1 MNIME
6 YKTKPDTD
14 EEIYDLLNPIT
25 RDWFKKKF
33 KNFSPPQTFAVK
45 EIHNRNNILVSAP
58 TGSGKTLT
66 AFLSILNEL
75 INLSEKGE
83 LEDKVYCIYISP
95 LKALANDVEKN
106 LLEPLKEMAE
116 LAEQNFGIRVAL
128 RTGDTT
134 AYERTK
140 MLTKAPHIMVTTPES
155 LALMLVA
162 PKFRALLKDVK
173 WTIIDEIHALAS
185 NKRGTHLALS
195 IERLQNLAGV
205 FTRIGLSATV
215 APLDDVAKYLVG
227 INNDGKERDCI
238 IVNAQFDK
246 KLDLKVLCPV
256 DDLVNV
262 TQDRLDKTTYRMLH
276 ELIQEHKTTLI
287 FTNTRAATERVVHN
301 LKERYPK
308 DYTSNIEAHHSSLS
322 KESRLKTEERLKN
335 GELKC
340 VVCSTSLELGI
351 DIGYIDLVILLGSP
365 KSVSRGLQRIGRS
378 GHKLHDS
385 IKGRFLVL
393 DRDDLLEDALILK
406 NAIEKQIDNIY
417 IPENCLDVLAQHI
430 YGMAIEQVDHIEN
443 IYATIK
449 RCYSYRNLSK
459 DDFLNVIKYLTGDYA
474 ELELRHVYAKIW
486 HDVETGN
493 IGKRGKLARVLY
505 ATNIGTI
512 PDESHVIVK
521 VGEQPIG
528 KIDEDFL
535 YRMRRGDVFVL
546 GGNTYQYNFSRGM
559 VAQVVAA
566 PGKVPTIPSW
576 FSDMLP
582 LNYELAMSI
591 QKFRKLVGEMFSK
604 YKSRDEILEFIKSY
618 LYVEGSTADA
628 IYNYFEEQFNY
639 AEIPTADRIIAEN
652 LHFEGKHYL
661 IFHSCFGRRV
671 NDVLSRSLAYVYSK
685 IYHTNIMVSITD
697 HNFYLQSTQ
706 KLSAAEG
713 IEQLK
718 KENLQKLMEL
728 AVDKTDILKRRFRH
742 CAGRSL
748 MILRNYKGHRKAVGR
763 QQVSSQILIN
773 AAKRISNDFPILKE
787 ARREVLEDLMD
798 IKNSNAI
805 LQQIRT
811 GKTYVKEIETKI
823 PSPFAL
829 NLIARGFSDIIKME
843 DRLEFIKRIHQMTLA
858 KIGQKQH
865 TANQF
870 ANIPRRTR

>member
-1 MNIME
+1 MIN

-14 EEIYDLLNPIT
+14 EEIYDLLNPVT

>member
-1 MNIME
+1 MVE
-6 YKTKPDTD
+6 YKINPNTD
-14 EEIYDLLNPIT
+14 EEIYNLLNPIVSN
-25 RDWFKKKF
+25 WFRKKF

-66 AFLSILNEL
+66 AFLSVINEL
-75 INLSEKGE
+75 ITLSEKGE

-106 LLEPLKEMAE
+106 LLEPLKEMADIVE
-116 LAEQNFGIRVAL
+116 HKFGIRVAL

-134 AYERTK
+134 PHERNK
-140 MLTKAPHIMVTTPES
+140 MLKKAPHIMITTPES

-173 WTIIDEIHALAS
+173 WTIIDEIHALAT

-195 IERLQNLAGV
+195 LERLQNLAGA

-215 APLDDVAKYLVG
+215 SPLEDVAKYLVG
-227 INNDGKERDCI
+227 INNNGKERDCI
-238 IVNAQFDK
+238 IVNASFDK
-246 KLDLKVLCPV
+246 NIDLKVLCPV
-256 DDLVNV
+256 DDLVDV
-262 TQDRLDKTTYRMLH
+262 TQARLDKTTYRMLH

-308 DYTSNIEAHHSSLS
+308 DYTLNIEAHHSSLS
-322 KESRLKTEERLKN
+322 KQSRLKTEERLKN

-351 DIGYIDLVILLGSP
+351 DIGYVDLVVLLGSP
-365 KSVSRGLQRIGRS
+365 KSVSRALQRIGRS
-378 GHKLHDS
+378 GHKLHDR

-393 DRDDLLEDALILK
+393 DRDDMLEDALILK
-406 NAIEKQIDNIY
+406 NAIEKRIDNIY
-417 IPENCLDVLAQHI
+417 IPENCLDVLSQQI

-443 IYATIK
+443 IFATIK
-449 RCYSYRNLSK
+449 RCYSYRNLSR
-459 DDFLNVIKYLTGDYA
+459 DDFSNVIKYLTGDYA

-486 HDVETGN
+486 YDETTGN

-512 PDESHVIVK
+512 PDESFVTVK
-521 VGEQPIG
+521 LGDQPIG

-566 PGKVPTIPSW
+566 PGRVPTIPSW

-591 QKFRKLVGEMFSK
+591 QKFRALVGERFSK
-604 YKSRDEILEFIKSY
+604 YKSKEEILAFINEY
-618 LYVEGSTADA
+618 LYVEGSTAEA
-628 IYNYFEEQFNY
+628 IYNYFKEQFDY

-652 LHFEGKHYL
+652 LYFEGKHYL
-661 IFHSCFGRRV
+661 IFHTCFGRRV
-671 NDVLSRSLAYVYSK
+671 NDVLSRALAYIYSK
-685 IYHTNIMVSITD
+685 LHHTNIIVSITD
-697 HNFYLQSTQ
+697 HNFYLQSS
-706 KLSAAEG
+706 KRLGAAEG

-728 AVDKTDILKRRFRH
+728 AVDKTEILKRRFRH

-748 MILRNYKGHRKAVGR
+748 MILRNYKGQRKAVGR

-787 ARREVLEDLMD
+787 ARREVLDDLMD
-798 IKNSNAI
+798 VKNADLILDKIKN
-805 LQQIRT
+805 
-811 GKTYVKEIETKI
+811 GKSYIKEIETKI

-843 DRLEFIKRIHQMTLA
+843 DRLEFIKRMHQMTLA
-858 KIGQKQH
+858 KIGQKYKPVK
-865 TANQF
+865 A
-870 ANIPRRTR
+870 IS

>member
-1 MNIME
+1 MIN

>member
-1 MNIME
+1 MVT

-66 AFLSILNEL
+66 AFLSVLNEL

-116 LAEQNFGIRVAL
+116 MAEHKFGIRVAL

-140 MLTKAPHIMVTTPES
+140 MLTKAPHIIVTTPES

-162 PKFRALLKDVK
+162 PKFKALLKDVK

-227 INNDGKERDCI
+227 VNNDGKERDCV

-256 DDLVNV
+256 DNLVDV

-276 ELIQEHKTTLI
+276 ELIQEHKTTII

-308 DYTSNIEAHHSSLS
+308 DYTLNIEAHHSSLS
-322 KESRLKTEERLKN
+322 KESRLKTEDRLKN

-351 DIGYIDLVILLGSP
+351 DIGYVDLVILLGSP

-459 DDFLNVIKYLTGDYA
+459 NDFLNVIKYLTGDYA

-486 HDVETGN
+486 HDTETGN

>member
-1 MNIME
+1 MVE
-6 YKTKPDTD
+6 YKINPNTD
-14 EEIYDLLNPIT
+14 EEIYNLLNPIVSN
-25 RDWFKKKF
+25 WFRKKF

-66 AFLSILNEL
+66 AFLSVINEL
-75 INLSEKGE
+75 ITLSEKGE
-83 LEDKVYCIYISP
+83 LEDKVYCIYISL

-106 LLEPLKEMAE
+106 LLEPLKEMADIVE
-116 LAEQNFGIRVAL
+116 HKFGIRVAL

-134 AYERTK
+134 PHERNK
-140 MLTKAPHIMVTTPES
+140 MLKKAPHIMITTPES

-173 WTIIDEIHALAS
+173 WTIIDEIHALAT

-195 IERLQNLAGV
+195 LERLQNLAGA

-215 APLDDVAKYLVG
+215 SPLEDVAKYLVG
-227 INNDGKERDCI
+227 INNNGKERDCI
-238 IVNAQFDK
+238 IVNASFDK
-246 KLDLKVLCPV
+246 NIDLKVLCPV
-256 DDLVNV
+256 DDLVDV
-262 TQDRLDKTTYRMLH
+262 TQARLDKTTYRMLH

-308 DYTSNIEAHHSSLS
+308 DYTLNIEAHHSSLS
-322 KESRLKTEERLKN
+322 KQSRLKTEERLKN

-351 DIGYIDLVILLGSP
+351 DIGYVDLVVLLGSP
-365 KSVSRGLQRIGRS
+365 KSVSRALQRIGRS
-378 GHKLHDS
+378 GHKLHDR

-393 DRDDLLEDALILK
+393 DRDDMLEDALILK
-406 NAIEKQIDNIY
+406 NAIEKRIDNIY
-417 IPENCLDVLAQHI
+417 IPENCLDVLSQQI

-443 IYATIK
+443 IFATIK
-449 RCYSYRNLSK
+449 RCYSYRNLSR
-459 DDFLNVIKYLTGDYA
+459 DDFSNVIKYLTGDYA

-486 HDVETGN
+486 YDETTGN

-512 PDESHVIVK
+512 PDESFVTVK
-521 VGEQPIG
+521 LGDQPIG

-566 PGKVPTIPSW
+566 PGRVPTIPSW

-591 QKFRKLVGEMFSK
+591 QKFRALVGERFSK
-604 YKSRDEILEFIKSY
+604 YKSKEEILAFINEY
-618 LYVEGSTADA
+618 LYVEGSTAEA
-628 IYNYFEEQFNY
+628 IYNYFKEQFDY

-652 LHFEGKHYL
+652 LYFEGKHYL
-661 IFHSCFGRRV
+661 IFHTCFGRRV
-671 NDVLSRSLAYVYSK
+671 NDVLSRALAYIYSK
-685 IYHTNIMVSITD
+685 LHHTNIIVSITD
-697 HNFYLQSTQ
+697 HNFYLQSS
-706 KLSAAEG
+706 KRLGAAEG

-728 AVDKTDILKRRFRH
+728 AVDKTEILKRRFRH

-748 MILRNYKGHRKAVGR
+748 MILRNYKGQRKAVGR

-773 AAKRISNDFPILKE
+773 AVKRISNDFPILKE
-787 ARREVLEDLMD
+787 ARREVLDDLMD
-798 IKNSNAI
+798 VKNADLILDKIKN
-805 LQQIRT
+805 
-811 GKTYVKEIETKI
+811 GKSYIKEIETKI

-843 DRLEFIKRIHQMTLA
+843 DRLEFIKRMHQMTLA
-858 KIGQKQH
+858 KIGQKYKPVK
-865 TANQF
+865 A
-870 ANIPRRTR
+870 IS

>member
-1 MNIME
+1 MIN

-14 EEIYDLLNPIT
+14 EEIYDLLNPVT

-430 YGMAIEQVDHIEN
+430 YGMATEQVDHIEN

>member
-1 MNIME
+1 MVE
-6 YKTKPDTD
+6 YKINPNTD
-14 EEIYDLLNPIT
+14 EEIYNLLNPIVSN
-25 RDWFKKKF
+25 WFRKKF

-66 AFLSILNEL
+66 AFLSVINEL
-75 INLSEKGE
+75 ITLSEKGE

-106 LLEPLKEMAE
+106 LLEPLKEMADIVE
-116 LAEQNFGIRVAL
+116 HKFGIRVAL

-134 AYERTK
+134 PHERNK
-140 MLTKAPHIMVTTPES
+140 MLKKAPHIMITTPES

-173 WTIIDEIHALAS
+173 WTIIDEIHALAT

-195 IERLQNLAGV
+195 LERLQNLAGA

-215 APLDDVAKYLVG
+215 SPLEDVAKYLVG
-227 INNDGKERDCI
+227 INNNGKERDCI
-238 IVNAQFDK
+238 IVNASFDK
-246 KLDLKVLCPV
+246 NIDLKVLCPV
-256 DDLVNV
+256 DDLVDV
-262 TQDRLDKTTYRMLH
+262 TQARLDKTTYRMLH

-308 DYTSNIEAHHSSLS
+308 DYTLNIEAHHSSLS
-322 KESRLKTEERLKN
+322 KQSRLQTEERLKN

-351 DIGYIDLVILLGSP
+351 DIGYVDLVVLLGSP
-365 KSVSRGLQRIGRS
+365 KSVSRALQRIGRS
-378 GHKLHDS
+378 GHKLHDR

-393 DRDDLLEDALILK
+393 DRDDMLEDALILK
-406 NAIEKQIDNIY
+406 NAIEKRIDNIY
-417 IPENCLDVLAQHI
+417 IPENCLDVLSQQI

-443 IYATIK
+443 IFATIK
-449 RCYSYRNLSK
+449 RCYSYRNLSR
-459 DDFLNVIKYLTGDYA
+459 DDFSNVIKYLTGDYA

-486 HDVETGN
+486 YDETTGN

-512 PDESHVIVK
+512 PDESFVTVK
-521 VGEQPIG
+521 LGDQPIG

-566 PGKVPTIPSW
+566 PGRVPTIPSW

-591 QKFRKLVGEMFSK
+591 QKFRALVGERFSK
-604 YKSRDEILEFIKSY
+604 YKSKEEILAFINEY
-618 LYVEGSTADA
+618 LYVEGSTAEA
-628 IYNYFEEQFNY
+628 IYNYFKEQFDY

-652 LHFEGKHYL
+652 LYFEGKHYL
-661 IFHSCFGRRV
+661 IFHTCFGRRV
-671 NDVLSRSLAYVYSK
+671 NDVLSRALAYIYSK
-685 IYHTNIMVSITD
+685 LHHTNIIVSITD
-697 HNFYLQSTQ
+697 HNFYLQSN
-706 KLSAAEG
+706 KRLGAAEG

-728 AVDKTDILKRRFRH
+728 AVDKTEILKRRFRH

-748 MILRNYKGHRKAVGR
+748 MILRNYKGQRKAVGR

-773 AAKRISNDFPILKE
+773 AVKRISNDFPILKE
-787 ARREVLEDLMD
+787 ARREVLDDLMD
-798 IKNSNAI
+798 VKNADLILDKIKN
-805 LQQIRT
+805 
-811 GKTYVKEIETKI
+811 GKSYIKEIETKI

-843 DRLEFIKRIHQMTLA
+843 DRLEFIKRMHQMTLA
-858 KIGQKQH
+858 KIGQKYKPVK
-865 TANQF
+865 A
-870 ANIPRRTR
+870 IS

>member
-1 MNIME
+1 MVE
-6 YKTKPDTD
+6 YKINPNTD
-14 EEIYDLLNPIT
+14 EEIYNLLNPIVSN
-25 RDWFKKKF
+25 WFRKKF

-66 AFLSILNEL
+66 AFLSVINEL
-75 INLSEKGE
+75 ITLSEKGE

-106 LLEPLKEMAE
+106 LLEPLKEMADIVE
-116 LAEQNFGIRVAL
+116 HKFGIRVAL

-134 AYERTK
+134 PHERNK
-140 MLTKAPHIMVTTPES
+140 MLKKAPHIMITTPES

-173 WTIIDEIHALAS
+173 WTIIDEIHALAT

-195 IERLQNLAGV
+195 LERLQNLAGA

-215 APLDDVAKYLVG
+215 SPLEDVAKYLVG
-227 INNDGKERDCI
+227 INNNGKERDCI
-238 IVNAQFDK
+238 IVNASFDK
-246 KLDLKVLCPV
+246 NIDLKVLCPV
-256 DDLVNV
+256 DDLVDV
-262 TQDRLDKTTYRMLH
+262 TQARLDKTTYRMLH

-308 DYTSNIEAHHSSLS
+308 DYTLNIEAHHSSLS
-322 KESRLKTEERLKN
+322 KQSRLKTEERLKN

-351 DIGYIDLVILLGSP
+351 DIGYVDLVVLLGSP
-365 KSVSRGLQRIGRS
+365 KSVSRALQRIGRS
-378 GHKLHDS
+378 GHKLHDR

-393 DRDDLLEDALILK
+393 DRDDMLEDALILK
-406 NAIEKQIDNIY
+406 NAIEKRIDNIY
-417 IPENCLDVLAQHI
+417 IPENCLDVLSQQI

-443 IYATIK
+443 IFATIK
-449 RCYSYRNLSK
+449 RCYSYRNLSR
-459 DDFLNVIKYLTGDYA
+459 DDFSNVIKYLTGDYA

-486 HDVETGN
+486 YDETTGN

-512 PDESHVIVK
+512 PDESFVTVK
-521 VGEQPIG
+521 LGDQPIG

-566 PGKVPTIPSW
+566 PGRVPTIPSW

-591 QKFRKLVGEMFSK
+591 QKFRALVGERFSK
-604 YKSRDEILEFIKSY
+604 YKSKEEILAFINEY
-618 LYVEGSTADA
+618 LYVEGSTAEA
-628 IYNYFEEQFNY
+628 IYNYFKEQFDY

-652 LHFEGKHYL
+652 LYFEGKHYL
-661 IFHSCFGRRV
+661 IFHTCFGRRV
-671 NDVLSRSLAYVYSK
+671 NDVLSRALAYIYSK
-685 IYHTNIMVSITD
+685 LHHTNIIVSITD
-697 HNFYLQSTQ
+697 HNFYLQSN
-706 KLSAAEG
+706 KRLGAAEG

-728 AVDKTDILKRRFRH
+728 AVDKTEILKRRFRH

-748 MILRNYKGHRKAVGR
+748 MILRNYKGQRKAVGR

-787 ARREVLEDLMD
+787 ARREVLDDLMD
-798 IKNSNAI
+798 VKNADLILDKIKN
-805 LQQIRT
+805 
-811 GKTYVKEIETKI
+811 GKSYIKEIETKI

-843 DRLEFIKRIHQMTLA
+843 DRLEFIKRMHQMTLA
-858 KIGQKQH
+858 KIGQKYKPVK
-865 TANQF
+865 A
-870 ANIPRRTR
+870 IS

>member
-1 MNIME
+1 MVT

-66 AFLSILNEL
+66 AFLSVLNEL

-116 LAEQNFGIRVAL
+116 MAEHKFGIRVAL

-140 MLTKAPHIMVTTPES
+140 MLTKAPHIIVTTPES

-162 PKFRALLKDVK
+162 PKFKALLKDVK

-227 INNDGKERDCI
+227 VNNDGKERDCV

-256 DDLVNV
+256 DNLVDV

-276 ELIQEHKTTLI
+276 ELIQEHKTTII

-308 DYTSNIEAHHSSLS
+308 DYTLNIEAHHSSLS
-322 KESRLKTEERLKN
+322 KESRLKTEDRLKN

-351 DIGYIDLVILLGSP
+351 DIGYVDLVILLGSP

-459 DDFLNVIKYLTGDYA
+459 NDFLNVIKYLTGDYA

-486 HDVETGN
+486 HDTETGN

-535 YRMRRGDVFVL
+535 YRMRRGDIFVL

-591 QKFRKLVGEMFSK
+591 QKFRKLVGELFSK
-604 YKSRDEILEFIKSY
+604 YKSKDEILEFIKKY
-618 LYVEGSTADA
+618 LYVEGATANA

-671 NDVLSRSLAYVYSK
+671 NDVLSRSLAYIYSK

-748 MILRNYKGHRKAVGR
+748 MILRTYKGYRKAVGR

-798 IKNSNAI
+798 VKNADAI
-805 LQQIRT
+805 LQQIKT

-843 DRLEFIKRIHQMTLA
+843 DRLEFIKRMHQMTLA